1 MRHREPRSRLNSL
14 IVFTLLYFLL
24 TILVLF
30 FARQILMD
38 VSTGTQLGNAVIIP
52 LGIVLPAFLLG
63 SVLIQALRLL
73 QDKKHNRPGSR
84 FKLKLVIF
92 FAVITLF
99 ASLPQMLLSLSFI
112 DTAMQTWF
120 SSDMEQAMSGGIEI
134 ALAYNSERVSTLTS
148 LAESSLLRDLLR
160 KSQPE
165 TVWQALSE
173 MNPTLDGMQFFDSQG
188 KSMRFFG
195 DPLLS
200 LDAPPKMI
208 AENGIVPKEFLETVT
223 IQRVVHRYRSDSG
236 AVYQLVF
243 SSRYIEDFG
252 AYAENLTRSRNT
264 FRQYAEYKP
273 LFRLVMVFFFAF
285 FSFPVFLLAILI
297 SFQLS
302 NELIRPVVSLEEATR
317 KAMQGDFSYR
327 ILGRSRDE
335 LSNLTASFNRMM
347 SELENSRRTTLQ
359 TEKVTAWQE
368 IAQRLA
374 HEIRNPLTPIKLSAQ
389 RILRRFQNDP
399 ASIEEVLEPSVQ
411 AIVREV
417 ENLDLL
423 LTEFR
428 SFARLP
434 RPSRAPVRLLPLL
447 KDIAD
452 GFITGYPEV
461 DFNFSSF
468 DPEVELPL
476 DREQISRVFT
486 NLFKNSIE
494 AMESAGRISIRNDLV
509 RKGNTSYCRIQVED
523 NGCGIPEDSQ
533 REVFNPYYTSKSD
546 GTGLG
551 LPIVERIIFDHQ
563 GQIWFESA
571 QGLGTTFFIDLPLN
585 L

>member
-1 MRHREPRSRLNSL
+1 MKHRETHNRLSNL
-14 IVFTLLYFLL
+14 IIFILLYILL
-24 TILVLF
+24 IILVLF

-73 QDKKHNRPGSR
+73 QDKKNNRPGSR

-92 FAVITLF
+92 FAIITLF
-99 ASLPQMLLSLSFI
+99 SSLPQTLLSLSFI

-120 SSDMEQAMSGGIEI
+120 SSDMEQAMTGGIEI
-134 ALAYNSERVSTLTS
+134 ALAYNSERVNTLTS
-148 LAESSLLRDLLR
+148 LAESSLLQDLLR
-160 KSQPE
+160 KSRPE
-165 TVWQALSE
+165 IIWQVLSE
-173 MNPTLDGMQFFDSQG
+173 VNPALDGLQFFDTRG
-188 KSMRFFG
+188 KSIRFFG

-200 LDAPPKMI
+200 LNAPPRMI
-208 AENGIVPKEFLETVT
+208 AENGIVPKEFLETAT
-223 IQRVVHRYRSDSG
+223 IQRVVHRSSSSSG

-243 SSRYIEDFG
+243 SSRYLDGFG
-252 AYAENLTRSRNT
+252 TYAENLTRSRST
-264 FRQYAEYKP
+264 FRQYSEYKP

-302 NELIRPVVSLEEATR
+302 NELIRPVVALEEATR

-327 ILGRSRDE
+327 ILGRTRDE

-359 TEKVTAWQE
+359 TEKITAWQE

-389 RILRRFQNDP
+389 RILRRFQNNP
-399 ASIEEVLEPSVQ
+399 ESMEEVLEPSVQ
-411 AIVREV
+411 AIIREV

-434 RPSRAPVRLLPLL
+434 RPSRTPVRLLPLL
-447 KDIAD
+447 KEIAD
-452 GFITGYPEV
+452 GFITGYPET
-461 DFNFSSF
+461 DFDFSSF

-486 NLFKNSIE
+486 NLFKNSLE
-494 AMESAGRISIRNDLV
+494 AMNNFGRISIRSDLV

-523 NGCGIPEDSQ
+523 NGCGIPEGSQ
-533 REVFNPYYTSKSD
+533 REVFNPYFTSKND

-571 QGLGTTFFIDLPLN
+571 QDLGTTFFIDLPLD